1 MMDLKRELE
10 QRCFAACGHVE
21 RLLRQLKPRRISQH
35 FKEDRVK
42 KVANEGP
49 RACQVGLPGTLT
61 RAKVLL
67 RGLCA
72 LCFMYDKGKESRRIG
87 SQVTCISS
95 KGPLSVVEENSAT
108 AALWV
113 QRPNTGVLVSA
124 ALVSG
129 QEPAGSAMGL
139 VAMVKPRRARM
150 TICAWSYAVVRIL
163 RSGVWS
169 CGATKE
175 TSRRR
180 RPAGD
185 RVLPSGRLCW
195 SGFPSGRK

>member
-10 QRCFAACGHVE
+10 QRCFAPPGHVE
-21 RLLRQLKPRRISQH
+21 RFLRQLKPRRISQH

-42 KVANEGP
+42 KVANERG
-49 RACQVGLPGTLT
+49 CQVGLPGTLT
-61 RAKVLL
+61 QAKVLL

-72 LCFMYDKGKESRRIG
+72 LCFMYDKGKESRGIG

-95 KGPLSVVEENSAT
+95 IGPLSVVEENSAT
-108 AALWV
+108 AAVWIRART
-113 QRPNTGVLVSA
+113 QEVLVSA
-124 ALVSG
+124 GLVSG
-129 QEPAGSAMGL
+129 QGPAGSAMGS
-139 VAMVKPRRARM
+139 VAMVKPRRPRM
-150 TICAWSYAVVRIL
+150 AWMCAWPCAVVRIL
-163 RSGVWS
+163 RSDVWS

-180 RPAGD
+180 KVPAGN

-195 SGFPSGRK
+195 GGFRSG